1 MNEVETGISNES
13 LWTHLKEE
21 AEARFGFEVD
31 KCTPINRGWLNQKWK
46 IETNQ
51 GVFLIKQYNK
61 ERMKKYDLQ
70 MIQSTLQTQN
80 RLFSLGLVCPELLSY
95 KGDLLQKSTE
105 GERFTVMRFME
116 GMLNPPGNVS
126 SEQMHSVGKEIGK
139 LHALLNDGTLEA
151 KSETVFKVPSIAER
165 VEYWQSE
172 INKCD
177 EQGLDHVRSLME
189 LQMAATL
196 AFNIELFG
204 NLTPGWCHRDL
215 WVDNLL
221 FSGDYISAILDFD
234 RMNYD
239 FLELDIGRLI
249 ISTCLQNNTLNRK
262 AVQAFLKGYNN
273 TNELSVERLVK
284 ALKLV
289 WYMES
294 TWWIDV
300 TPHEGEPPKR
310 FQQEMVWLA
319 RHLQQLERMMDWKKE
334 EVTFM
339 F

>member
-1 MNEVETGISNES
+1 METGISNES

-21 AEARFGFEVD
+21 VETRFGFEVD
-31 KCTPINRGWLNQKWK
+31 KGTPINRGWLNQKWK

-61 ERMKKYDLQ
+61 ERMKRYDLST
-70 MIQSTLQTQN
+70 IQSALHTQN
-80 RLFSLGLVCPELLSY
+80 RLFSQGIACPELLMY
-95 KGDLLQKSTE
+95 KGELLQKSSQ

-116 GMLNPPGNVS
+116 GSLVS
-126 SEQMHSVGKEIGK
+126 PVNLMSKQIQSLGEEVGK
-139 LHALLNDGTLEA
+139 LHTLLNDGTLSA
-151 KSETVFKVPSIAER
+151 KSETLFNIPSIEER

-172 INKCD
+172 IHKCD
-177 EQGLDHVRSLME
+177 EQGLDHIRSLMD
-189 LQMAATL
+189 LQKTATL
-196 AFNIELFG
+196 ALDLKQFN

-221 FSGDYISAILDFD
+221 FSEDHLSAILDFD

-249 ISTCLQNNTLNRK
+249 ISTCMKNNTLNRE

-273 TNELSVERLVK
+273 TNELSVERLVIS
-284 ALKLV
+284 LRLV

-294 TWWIDV
+294 TWWIDIN
-300 TPHEGEPPKR
+300 PHDGDPPKR

-319 RHLQQLERMMDWKKE
+319 RHLQQLENMMNGEKRNNIHVLTK
-334 EVTFM
+334 
-339 F
+339 

>member
-1 MNEVETGISNES
+1 MEPEISNES

-21 AEARFGFEVD
+21 VEDRFGFEV
-31 KCTPINRGWLNQKWK
+31 KGCTPIKRGWLNQKWK

-61 ERMKKYDLQ
+61 ERIKLYDLQ
-70 MIQSTLQTQN
+70 TIQSTLQTQK
-80 RLFSLGLVCPELLSY
+80 RLFSEGLACPELLLY
-95 KGDLLQKSTE
+95 KGELLQKSSQDE
-105 GERFTVMRFME
+105 LFTVMRFME
-116 GMLNPPGNVS
+116 GCLIPPGNIS
-126 SEQMHSVGKEIGK
+126 SEQMQSLGEEVGK
-139 LHALLNDGTLEA
+139 LHTLLNDGTLSR
-151 KSETVFKVPSIAER
+151 KSETLFKVPSIEER

-172 INKCD
+172 IHKCA
-177 EQGLDHVRSLME
+177 EQGLDHIRSLME
-189 LQMAATL
+189 IQKTSTL
-196 AFNIELFG
+196 ALDIEPFK

-215 WVDNLL
+215 WVDNML
-221 FSGDYISAILDFD
+221 FSEDHISAILDFD

-239 FLELDIGRLI
+239 YLELDIGRLI
-249 ISTCLQNNTLNRK
+249 ISTCLQNNMLNRK

-273 TNELSVERLVK
+273 TNELSVERLVI
-284 ALKLV
+284 ALRLV

-294 TWWIDV
+294 TWWIDI

-310 FQQEMVWLA
+310 FQHEMVWLA
-319 RHLQQLERMMDWKKE
+319 VHLQQLENMMNWKKE

>member
-1 MNEVETGISNES
+1 METEISNES

-21 AEARFGFEVD
+21 VETRFGFEVD
-31 KCTPINRGWLNQKWK
+31 KCTPIYRGWLNQKWK

-61 ERMKKYDLQ
+61 ERMKRYDLQ
-70 MIQSTLQTQN
+70 TIQTALHAQN
-80 RLFSLGLVCPELLSY
+80 RLFTQGIACPEILSY

-116 GMLNPPGNVS
+116 GSLVSPGNLS
-126 SEQMHSVGKEIGK
+126 SNQMRSLGEEVGK
-139 LHALLNDGTLEA
+139 LHTLLNDGTLSA
-151 KSETVFKVPSIAER
+151 KSETIFKIPSIEER
-165 VEYWQSE
+165 VEYWQGE
-172 INKCD
+172 IHKCD
-177 EQGLDHVRSLME
+177 EQGLDSIRSIMD
-189 LQMAATL
+189 LQKNASLTL
-196 AFNIELFG
+196 DIEQFN

-221 FSGDYISAILDFD
+221 FSEDHFSAILDFD

-239 FLELDIGRLI
+239 YLELDIGRLI
-249 ISTCLQNNTLNRK
+249 ISTCLQNNILNRK

-273 TNELSVERLVK
+273 TNELSVERLVIS
-284 ALKLV
+284 LRLV

-294 TWWIDV
+294 TWWIDIN
-300 TPHEGEPPKR
+300 PHEGEPPKR

-319 RHLQQLERMMDWKKE
+319 RHQQRLKELEKRRSNNH
-334 EVTFM
+334 VLTN
-339 F
+339 

>member
-1 MNEVETGISNES
+1 MNES
-13 LWTHLKEE
+13 LWTSLKKET
-21 AEARFGFEVD
+21 EARFALKVEE
-31 KCTPINRGWLNQKWK
+31 CTRINRGWLNQKWK
-46 IETNQ
+46 IKTDQ

-61 ERMKKYDLQ
+61 ERMKRYDLQ
-70 MIQSTLQTQN
+70 TIRSALHTQN
-80 RLFSLGLVCPELLSY
+80 RMFSKGLACPELLSY
-95 KGDLLQKSTE
+95 KGDLLQNSAE

-126 SEQMHSVGKEIGK
+126 CEQMHSVGEEIGK
-139 LHALLNDGTLEA
+139 LHALLNDGTLAA

-273 TNELSVERLVK
+273 TNELSVERLVMS
-284 ALKLV
+284 LKLV

-319 RHLQQLERMMDWKKE
+319 RHHEQLENMMKCGK
-334 EVTFM
+334 
-339 F
+339 